1 MKIVLLILLGMITIG
16 GLCMFTIGF
25 VERYISPRFGDS
37 RFMKWWR
44 KNIISDID
52 MED

>member
-1 MKIVLLILLGMITIG
+1 MYITLLILLGMITIG
-16 GLCMFTIGF
+16 GLCMLTIGI
-25 VERYISPRFGDS
+25 VENYISPRFGDS